1 MSRNVPI
8 PFFPSPPAEY
18 SQAYFSQLVRNFSVF
33 AQQTQVPG
41 PLRAT
46 SLTLTALQTDDVG
59 LPEGAVFQQSGFL
72 KVALLD
78 TPHVRGSSATASVGG
93 VTVVTP

>member
-1 MSRNVPI
+1 MSRGVPI
-8 PFFPSPPAEY
+8 PFFPSPPQEY
-18 SQAYFSQLVRNFSVF
+18 NQSYFSQLIRNFAVF
-33 AQQTQVPG
+33 AQQSQVPG

-46 SLTLTALQTDDVG
+46 ALTLTALQTDDVG